1 MRESYAL
8 TMTRGSERKTEK
20 DDMKRAVA
28 LAAALL
34 VSAAGLGGAA
44 DSKGEPAKGK
54 KPKLDLRAN
63 PRMAFSPVN
72 VFFTAEFTG
81 GDDLEDY
88 HCPEIE
94 WDWDDEG
101 KSVQESD
108 CEPWTEGTK
117 IERRFSNDHDYRKA
131 GTYNVKATFRRSGR
145 TLAQATVRVTV
156 RAGLGDN
163 TIED

>member
-1 MRESYAL
+1 
-8 TMTRGSERKTEK
+8 
-20 DDMKRAVA
+20 MKRAVA
-28 LAAALL
+28 LAAALAMSGIL
-34 VSAAGLGGAA
+34 AAGAA
-44 DSKGEPAKGK
+44 DAPKGK

-72 VFFTAEFTG
+72 VFFTAEFMG
-81 GDDLEDY
+81 GDDLEEY

-94 WDWDDEG
+94 WDWDDGG

-108 CEPWTEGTK
+108 CSPWQEGMK

-131 GTYNVKATFRRSGR
+131 GTYNVKATFRRSSR
-145 TLAQATVRVTV
+145 PFAQATVRVTV